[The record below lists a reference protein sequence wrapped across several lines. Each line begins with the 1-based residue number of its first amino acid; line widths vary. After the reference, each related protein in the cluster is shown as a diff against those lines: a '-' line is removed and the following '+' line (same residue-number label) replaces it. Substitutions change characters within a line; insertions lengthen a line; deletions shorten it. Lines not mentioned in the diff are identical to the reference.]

1 MDALNF
7 LEKHGKDVAER
18 VAKQAGTNFAYFSQI
33 AHGHRRPSVDLAD
46 RLVVA
51 SAAEFPQPE
60 EQLDLLSLLKP
71 KEQSAAA

>member
-18 VAKQAGTNFAYFSQI
+18 VAKKAGTNFAYYSQI

-51 SAAEFPQPE
+51 SAEEVEDPE
-60 EQLDLLSLLKP
+60 DRLDLLALLKP